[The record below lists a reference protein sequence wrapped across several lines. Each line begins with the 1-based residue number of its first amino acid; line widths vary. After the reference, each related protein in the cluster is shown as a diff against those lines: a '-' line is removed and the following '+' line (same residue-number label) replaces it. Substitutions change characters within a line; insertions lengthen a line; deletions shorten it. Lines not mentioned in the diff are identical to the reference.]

1 MQSEKLQITDDER
14 KQVIQTINSYSHPTN
29 EVAKYVND
37 DIDTVKAKALLSILP
52 PEEHC
57 IAKIVNDLSKFTEY
71 FFATSMRYD
80 TEKTKTLLNKIYNVI
95 INSDEV
101 YQKYLTKCLSSDS
114 NKHFI
119 SQNATPSIYC
129 SFKKWLNISKCENLI
144 KEFQDSYS
152 QFEFNKIVKT
162 IFLSGGEATRNIVL
176 QRLRKIIRSYN
187 GHKNNSSVE
196 EDYQECITNYPGLQN
211 LSIITIYLTCEEYK
225 QNNEKWDEFK
235 FNKLS
240 LETHQNVAILQNNIE
255 YIMSISF
262 N

>member
-1 MQSEKLQITDDER
+1 
-14 KQVIQTINSYSHPTN
+14 
-29 EVAKYVND
+29 
-37 DIDTVKAKALLSILP
+37 
-52 PEEHC
+52 
-57 IAKIVNDLSKFTEY
+57 
-71 FFATSMRYD
+71 
-80 TEKTKTLLNKIYNVI
+80 
-95 INSDEV
+95 
-101 YQKYLTKCLSSDS
+101 
-114 NKHFI
+114 
-119 SQNATPSIYC
+119 
-129 SFKKWLNISKCENLI
+129 
-144 KEFQDSYS
+144 
-152 QFEFNKIVKT
+152 
-162 IFLSGGEATRNIVL
+162 L